1 MIYAI
6 HLSILLCILGSS
18 STNAPTWVQFMIVF
32 YMLLFYGIAVLLWE
46 IHCKKVQELEREI
59 KKLKERTNGNI

>member
-18 STNAPTWVQFMIVF
+18 STNAPTWVQFIIAFCMF
-32 YMLLFYGIAVLLWE
+32 LFYGVAIFLWE
-46 IHCKKVQELEREI
+46 IHWKKVGELEREI
-59 KKLKERTNGNI
+59 EKLKEQQK